1 MRQQRPLGI
10 NEASHAQAT
19 WARLQPEVPEMD
31 PAPQSGTHKMH
42 LSAVPRLELSDRHWG
57 TKCESHGHH
66 WGYWGLEHWLCKD
79 RLWELGLFSLRGDGF
94 WGIQL
99 MSTDA
104 QQKREYGGRLF
115 SDIQL
120 PDDRQKLQ
128 VEINQFW
135 LNLIFFFFFFHS
147 EGCETLRQAPQ
158 RCCENSMLGDTQN
171 FARQSHDQHSLTK
184 LVWPRWFPEVTSKLN
199 YFMLLLYVF
208 SIFQH

>member
-135 LNLIFFFFFFHS
+135 LNLIFFFFFSIPRVVKHW
-147 EGCETLRQAPQ
+147 
-158 RCCENSMLGDTQN
+158 D
-171 FARQSHDQHSLTK
+171 K
-184 LVWPRWFPEVTSKLN
+184 LPKDAVRTPCLEILKILQDKAMTSTA
-199 YFMLLLYVF
+199 
-208 SIFQH
+208 